1 MLTLSKSLLSQK
13 IKQRVQER
21 VADEVATLASYQSR
35 HQILTNLISFCLL
48 QIEFLKEAKKSTDC
62 QDHIQNILFE
72 QTLKFLVQLTIT
84 KPYINKESKTMQIKQ
99 YFMLDFDTLIQLKDY
114 LKEQIRQNK
123 NQKVIDFKHQRQ
135 VVVSLTTLMC
145 EFDTL
150 SDSGEV
156 LADVY
161 SAIEQNFVEI
171 SQARQSNQ
179 MNTSQFIYL
188 FRGILNNMRG
198 LFEGVYRSRQ
208 FMWLLTEKFL
218 GTENAIIKDFIAD
231 TICSKMILME
241 DDNSVQIEDKLL
253 LSKSILKMMREI
265 TFDRD
270 TRMQFDARL
279 SASMAFM
286 QVSMKITYS
295 CLGILKAV
303 DIQAGGKG
311 L

>member
-35 HQILTNLISFCLL
+35 HQILTKLISFCLL
-48 QIEFLKEAKKSTDC
+48 QIEFLKEAKKHTGSANG
-62 QDHIQNILFE
+62 QNHVQSILFE

-84 KPYINKESKTMQIKQ
+84 KPYVNKESKTMQIKQ

-123 NQKVIDFKHQRQ
+123 NQRVIDFKHQRQ
-135 VVVSLTTLMC
+135 VVVSLTILMC

-171 SQARQSNQ
+171 SQAR
-179 MNTSQFIYL
+179 
-188 FRGILNNMRG
+188 
-198 LFEGVYRSRQ
+198 
-208 FMWLLTEKFL
+208 
-218 GTENAIIKDFIAD
+218 
-231 TICSKMILME
+231 
-241 DDNSVQIEDKLL
+241 
-253 LSKSILKMMREI
+253 
-265 TFDRD
+265 
-270 TRMQFDARL
+270 
-279 SASMAFM
+279 
-286 QVSMKITYS
+286 
-295 CLGILKAV
+295 
-303 DIQAGGKG
+303 
-311 L
+311 